1 MRPQASVT
9 TLLALLEGQSKLGAS
24 VKSAG
29 AQDDLT
35 ALAADKDAKG
45 AGQAAALL
53 KLLK

>member
-1 MRPQASVT
+1 MRHQASVT

-45 AGQAAALL
+45 AGHAAALL